1 MASLQ
6 KDIRNLI
13 ETARSQVAQTVN
25 AGLALLYWNIGKRIS
40 QDILAGKRGEYGGR
54 ILQTLSAKLVR
65 DYGQGFSEK
74 GLRHMMRFA
83 EVFPDEKIVST
94 LWRQLSWSH
103 FRTLIYSDDR
113 LKRDFYAELCRL
125 EGWSVRMLGKKIGGM
140 LCKALEKRLHD
151 AIRTAREH
159 LNPPEPPTVSGPSM
173 PS

>member
-6 KDIRNLI
+6 KDIRYLI
-13 ETARSQVAQTVN
+13 ETARAQVAQAVN
-25 AGLALLYWNIGKRIS
+25 AGLSLLYWSIGKRIGR
-40 QDILAGKRGEYGGR
+40 DTLGGTRAEYGER

-65 DYGQGFSEK
+65 EYGPGFSEK

-103 FRTLIYSDDR
+103 FRTLIYIDDR

-140 LCKALEKRLHD
+140 PDGYSRRFTCLPAGGPGR
-151 AIRTAREH
+151 ARRRIRDGAVCR
-159 LNPPEPPTVSGPSM
+159 
-173 PS
+173 